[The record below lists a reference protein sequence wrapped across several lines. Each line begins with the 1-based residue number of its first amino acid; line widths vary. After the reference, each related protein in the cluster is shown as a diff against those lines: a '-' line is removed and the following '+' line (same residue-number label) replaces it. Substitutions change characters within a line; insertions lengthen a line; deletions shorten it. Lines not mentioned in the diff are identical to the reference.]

1 MNMLKRTDKEKIQ
14 RASNIG
20 MWCVEFEEGML
31 PRLYG
36 DEGMDQLMGVT
47 DENITPEERYVFLE
61 KRIHPDD
68 VAMFADYMDKLA
80 DVRTEI
86 VYRYEH
92 SERGEMIIRCS
103 GARDYDV
110 TNCVHITGIHQDI
123 SGTVRLE
130 QDRVTERHLADVN
143 TWLRRK
149 QAAQETY
156 YRDLLDI
163 QSCGLLAYTLPSHH
177 IIHMN
182 AEALRMYDTTPDH
195 AQEDIGRVIQGIYY
209 PNPED
214 VERLKKLRTSEGT
227 LDYECILHRGTPKEC
242 HIVAKTKV
250 FWLPSG
256 ERALVTTFLDVSDMV
271 TLRNALRRAEEG
283 NRAKSAFLFAMSHD
297 LRTPMNAIIGYAGLM
312 ESHWDEHD
320 VAAGYLQKLKQSSQ
334 FLLELIGN
342 VLELSRIESG
352 KETLHATNWDLRKI
366 QEVLDVL
373 MEQEIARKQLHL
385 SRQIHIDHTM
395 VRCDVM
401 KMREIV
407 MNLVSN
413 AVKYTPEGGQIT
425 FSLVEK
431 EATKEHCASYEMTV
445 TDTGI
450 GMGEAYIPHLFE
462 AFSRERNSSE
472 SGIFG
477 TGLGLKIVKSFV
489 DLMDGEITVDSALEK
504 GTTFTVH
511 LTFPLAQEEEPIAE
525 TDAMAVRVPLT
536 DKRILLVEDNE
547 LNAEITSTILMDAQ
561 MQVEHAADGEVALA
575 MLSNAP
581 ADHYDLILM
590 DIQMPRMN
598 GYEATRAIRALRDER
613 ANIPIVAMTANAFE
627 EDRKAA
633 FEAGMDDYISKPVE
647 ITKLLHVL
655 GKVLAGITQE

>member
-1 MNMLKRTDKEKIQ
+1 MSMLKRTDKEKILQ
-14 RASNIG
+14 ASNIG
-20 MWCVEFEEGML
+20 MWCVEFEKGMP

-36 DEGMDQLMGVT
+36 DEGMDMLMGVQ
-47 DENITPEERYVFLE
+47 DENITPEARYAFLSE
-61 KRIHPDD
+61 RIHPED
-68 VAMFADYMDKLA
+68 AALFAEYMDKLA

-92 SERGEMIIRCS
+92 SQRGEMIIRCS
-103 GARDYDV
+103 GARDFSV
-110 TNCVHITGIHQDI
+110 THCVHITGIHQDI
-123 SGTVRLE
+123 SETVRLE

-143 TWLRRK
+143 TCLRRK

-163 QSCGLLAYTLPSHH
+163 QSCGLLAYTLPQHH

-182 AEALRMYDTTPDH
+182 AEALRMYDTTPEN
-195 AQEDIGRVIQGIYY
+195 AQEDIGRVIRGIYY

-214 VERLKKLRTSEGT
+214 VERLKTLRNNEGT

-283 NRAKSAFLFAMSHD
+283 NRAKSSFLFAMSHD

-312 ESHWDEHD
+312 EAHWDD
-320 VAAGYLQKLKQSSQ
+320 RDAAAGYLQKLKQSSQ

-352 KETLHATNWDLRKI
+352 KESLHETPWDLRGI

-373 MEQEIARKQLHL
+373 MSQEIARKHLHVT
-385 SRQIHIDHTM
+385 RDIRIDHTQ

-407 MNLVSN
+407 MNLVGN
-413 AVKYTPEGGQIT
+413 AVKYTPEGGQIA
-425 FSLVEK
+425 FSLVEGCAPK
-431 EATKEHCASYEMTV
+431 AHCASYEIKV
-445 TDTGI
+445 QDTGI
-450 GMGEAYIPHLFE
+450 GIGEAYIPHLFE

-489 DLMDGEITVDSALEK
+489 DLMDGDISVESELGK
-504 GTTFTVH
+504 GTTFTVR
-511 LTFPLAQEEEPIAE
+511 LTFPLASQDSPDEEQHGAAVEIAL
-525 TDAMAVRVPLT
+525 A
-536 DKRILLVEDNE
+536 DKRILLVEDNA
-547 LNAEITSTILMDAQ
+547 LNAEITSTVLADAQ
-561 MQVEHAADGEVALA
+561 MQVEHAQDGEVALT
-575 MLSNAP
+575 MLQNAP
-581 ADHYDLILM
+581 VGYYDLILM

-613 ANIPIVAMTANAFE
+613 ARTPIVAMTANAFE
-627 EDRKAA
+627 EDRNAA
-633 FEAGMDDYISKPVE
+633 FAAGMDDYISKPVE
-647 ITKLLHVL
+647 ITALLRVL
-655 GKVLAGITQE
+655 GKVLSGM

>member
-1 MNMLKRTDKEKIQ
+1 MSMLKRTDKEKILQ
-14 RASNIG
+14 ASNIG
-20 MWCVEFEEGML
+20 MWCVEFEEGMP

-36 DEGMDQLMGVT
+36 DEGMDMLMGVQ
-47 DENITPEERYVFLE
+47 DENITPEDRYTFLSE
-61 KRIHPDD
+61 RIHPED
-68 VAMFADYMDKLA
+68 AALFAEYMDKLA

-92 SERGEMIIRCS
+92 SQRGEMIIRCS
-103 GARDYDV
+103 GARDFSV
-110 TNCVHITGIHQDI
+110 THCVHITGIHQDI
-123 SGTVRLE
+123 SETVRLE

-143 TWLRRK
+143 TCLRRK

-163 QSCGLLAYTLPSHH
+163 QSCGLLAYTLPKHH

-182 AEALRMYDTTPDH
+182 AEALRMYDTTPEK
-195 AQEDIGRVIQGIYY
+195 AQEDIGRVIRGIYY

-214 VERLKKLRTSEGT
+214 VERLKTLRNSEGT

-283 NRAKSAFLFAMSHD
+283 NRAKSSFLFAMSHD

-312 ESHWDEHD
+312 EAHWDD
-320 VAAGYLQKLKQSSQ
+320 RDAAAGYLQKLKQSSQ

-352 KETLHATNWDLRKI
+352 KETLHETPWDLRGI

-373 MEQEIARKQLHL
+373 MSQEIARKHLHVT
-385 SRQIHIDHTM
+385 RDIRIDHTQ

-413 AVKYTPEGGQIT
+413 AVKYTPEGGQIA
-425 FSLVEK
+425 FSLVESCAPK
-431 EATKEHCASYEMTV
+431 AHCASYEIKV
-445 TDTGI
+445 QDTGI
-450 GMGEAYIPHLFE
+450 GIGEAYIPHLFE

-489 DLMDGEITVDSALEK
+489 DLMDGDISVESELGK
-504 GTTFTVH
+504 GTTFTVR
-511 LTFPLAQEEEPIAE
+511 LTFPLASQDAQGEETHGAAVEIAL
-525 TDAMAVRVPLT
+525 A
-536 DKRILLVEDNE
+536 DKRILLVEDNA
-547 LNAEITSTILMDAQ
+547 LNAEITSTVLDDAQ
-561 MQVEHAADGEVALA
+561 MQVEHAQDGEVALT
-575 MLSNAP
+575 MLRNAP
-581 ADHYDLILM
+581 VGYYDLILM

-613 ANIPIVAMTANAFE
+613 ARTPIVAMTANAFE
-627 EDRKAA
+627 EDRNAA

-647 ITKLLHVL
+647 ITALLRVL
-655 GKVLAGITQE
+655 GKVLAGT